1 MAVPSTGALTM
12 LGIAQERKFSTYGS
26 GTISNPILMT
36 DLISGGGNNSFPAL
50 NTASASKP
58 NTSTPHA
65 MSEWYG
71 YDQDAA
77 SGYSG
82 NISERSNSDSNEACG
97 LSVAVSIYKNG
108 TSSTPVA
115 GDYLF
120 TNSGLST
127 NLVPNE
133 GFGKW
138 YKYEDVAGGNVP
150 YAVYL
155 LENTGGE
162 CTIESV
168 SACD

>member
-1 MAVPSTGALTM
+1 MALQS
-12 LGIAQERKFSTYGS
+12 S
-26 GTISNPILMT
+26 GTIKMSEINTELGRSST
-36 DLISGGGNNSFPAL
+36 ATISLDSAESGTYATI
-50 NTASASKP
+50 NTASASYP
-58 NTSTPHA
+58 NDARPASI
-65 MSEWYG
+65 SEWYS
-71 YDQDAA
+71 YDHSTA

-97 LSVAVSIYKNG
+97 GLEVETAVYKNG
-108 TSSTPVA
+108 TSSTPVQ
-115 GDYLF
+115 GDAFF

-138 YKYEDVAGGNVP
+138 YKYEDVPGGNVP

-155 LENTGGE
+155 VQGTSNE
-162 CTIESV
+162 CLIEGI

>member
-1 MAVPSTGALTM
+1 MALQS
-12 LGIAQERKFSTYGS
+12 S
-26 GTISNPILMT
+26 GTIKMSEINTELGRSSNAT
-36 DLISGGGNNSFPAL
+36 ISL
-50 NTASASKP
+50 DSAESGTYGAI
-58 NTSTPHA
+58 NTSSSSYPSDA
-65 MSEWYG
+65 RPASMSEWYS
-71 YDQDAA
+71 YNHSTD

-97 LSVAVSIYKNG
+97 GLEVETAVYKNG
-108 TSSTPVA
+108 SSSTPAA

-127 NLVPNE
+127 NLVPGQ
-133 GFGKW
+133 GFGAW
-138 YKYEDVAGGNVP
+138 YKYEDVSGGNVP

-168 SACD
+168 LACD